1 MSMLEEKIRK
11 NRDLF
16 DGAEPSEGHL
26 ERFQLMLD
34 GLHEEETPTERP
46 IHHSRRLFRVAA
58 VIAVLLSL
66 SVMYYLI
73 DPAVNSNQ
81 AAAGTLPQE
90 IVEARMYYNKLAEE
104 KIQKINNCAASTS
117 EASYIQKVVTKEI
130 TMLDSSSVQ
139 LEQKLQS
146 DSKNERLI
154 NALIRNYKTKS
165 DLLDD
170 ILNRLCHI

>member
-26 ERFQLMLD
+26 ERFQSKLV
-34 GLHEEETPTERP
+34 GLHEGDGLQIIR
-46 IHHSRRLFRVAA
+46 HSSGRFFRVAA
-58 VIAVLLSL
+58 VILVLLSL
-66 SVMYYLI
+66 SITYYLV
-73 DPAVNSNQ
+73 DPSMNSNPV
-81 AAAGTLPQE
+81 AASTLPQE
-90 IVEARMYYNKLAEE
+90 IQEARMYYNKLAEE
-104 KIQKINNCAASTS
+104 KLQKINNCAASTS
-117 EASYIQKVVTKEI
+117 EASYIQKVVDNEI
-130 TMLDSSSVQ
+130 TLLDSSSVK
-139 LEQKLQS
+139 LEEELQN
-146 DSKNERLI
+146 DNDNQRLI

>member
-26 ERFQLMLD
+26 ERFQSMLD
-34 GLHEEETPTERP
+34 SLHEEDSIQRP
-46 IHHSRRLFRVAA
+46 IRYSGRLFRVAA
-58 VIAVLLSL
+58 VIIVLLGL
-66 SVMYYLI
+66 SVTYYLI
-73 DPAVNSNQ
+73 DPAVNSNHV
-81 AAAGTLPQE
+81 AASTLPQE
-90 IVEARMYYNKLAEE
+90 IQEARMYYNKLAEE

-139 LEQKLQS
+139 LEQKLQA

>member
-26 ERFQLMLD
+26 ERFQSKLA
-34 GLHEEETPTERP
+34 GLHEDEDIRQRP
-46 IHHSRRLFRVAA
+46 IHSYRLFRVAA
-58 VIAVLLSL
+58 VIAVLLGL
-66 SVMYYLI
+66 SVTYYLI
-73 DPAVNSNQ
+73 DPAVNSGHV
-81 AAAGTLPQE
+81 AASTLPQE
-90 IVEARMYYNKLAEE
+90 IQEARMYYNKLAEE
-104 KIQKINNCAASTS
+104 KLQKINNCAASTS

-130 TMLDSSSVQ
+130 SVLDSSSVQ
-139 LEQKLQS
+139 LEEKLQT
-146 DSKNERLI
+146 DTKNERLI